1 MASSNPKAQ
10 VLAKSL
16 TFIMLAGL
24 AFLVG
29 RGGFTAGAVGDVQGT
44 NKPLGVAILAVTV
57 VGVIALYLKYQRSRD

>member
-1 MASSNPKAQ
+1 MASNQRVQ

-29 RGGFTAGAVGDVQGT
+29 RGGITASVVGDFEGT

-57 VGVIALYLKYQRSRD
+57 VGVVVLYFKYQRTKN